1 MAASFRWQRVKSTI
15 TTIATDGRVS
25 GKASRRTGAF
35 TFAFI
40 ARRLSG
46 FKKTRKLSAASNQD
60 FFAQGKVAFD
70 RCSCAVLRLTR
81 QAFDRS
87 IKRIARGARV

>member
-1 MAASFRWQRVKSTI
+1 VRFRPVVAPKWLLSP
-15 TTIATDGRVS
+15 
-25 GKASRRTGAF
+25 
-35 TFAFI
+35 FAFI

-46 FKKTRKLSAASNQD
+46 FKQTRKLSAASNQD
-60 FFAQGKVAFD
+60 FFAQGEVALD

-87 IKRIARGARV
+87 IERIARAARV